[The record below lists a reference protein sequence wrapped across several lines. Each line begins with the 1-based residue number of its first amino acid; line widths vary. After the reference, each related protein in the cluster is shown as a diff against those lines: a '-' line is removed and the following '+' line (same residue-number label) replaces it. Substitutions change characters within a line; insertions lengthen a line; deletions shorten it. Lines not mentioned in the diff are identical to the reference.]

1 MPDVSRRRLLQ
12 YLGLAPAIPL
22 IGKIPATDVTVI
34 STENVTTV
42 TPLGFTGSASGGWC
56 APIEPFY
63 DLPWPAEQRP
73 VRESLP
79 TVKAR
84 R

>member
-1 MPDVSRRRLLQ
+1 MPQVSRRRLLQ

-22 IGKIPATDVTVI
+22 VGRIGQIPWQEVPIRNEAI
-34 STENVTTV
+34 
-42 TPLGFTGSASGGWC
+42 FASGGAFTASGGVC
-56 APIEPFY
+56 APVAPYY
-63 DLPWPAEQRP
+63 DLPWPADQRP
-73 VRESLP
+73 IRESLP